1 MVSKF
6 KYYLIILGCVHF
18 LFSGTSKQGEA
29 YEYFLKGEYEI
40 LHNNFRNAEKYY
52 KKALSL
58 SLGSPTILQ
67 SLVDLKSYQGKYPEA
82 IQYLEKI
89 MELEPGNKDSG
100 LDLYDLYIHE
110 GDTIKA
116 ELVLDSLLTHY
127 PGDQDILF
135 FRNRKW

>member
-52 KKALSL
+52 TKALSL
-58 SLGSPTILQ
+58 SPGSPTILQ
-67 SLVDLKSYQGKYPEA
+67 SIVDIKSYQGKYPEA

-100 LDLYDLYIHE
+100 LDLYELYIHE

-116 ELVLDSLLTHY
+116 
-127 PGDQDILF
+127 
-135 FRNRKW
+135 